1 MFPSY
6 RNQSID
12 LQTKSTDW
20 FLHDRNIGCYK
31 VKEGNVCWQ
40 LVYLEKSRK
49 RFLEAFVM
57 FSESLQ
63 NGMKKYGN
71 IFFLVE
77 IFYKNDEK
85 YLGRWQTSLWSTFS
99 LKLVNGF

>member
-6 RNQSID
+6 RNQSVD

-85 YLGRWQTSLWSTFS
+85 YLGRWQTSLW
-99 LKLVNGF
+99 

>member
-6 RNQSID
+6 RNQSVD
-12 LQTKSTDW
+12 LRTKSTDW
-20 FLHDRNIGCYK
+20 FLHDRNIGRYK

-63 NGMKKYGN
+63 NDMKKYGN

-85 YLGRWQTSLWSTFS
+85 YLGRWQTSLW
-99 LKLVNGF
+99 